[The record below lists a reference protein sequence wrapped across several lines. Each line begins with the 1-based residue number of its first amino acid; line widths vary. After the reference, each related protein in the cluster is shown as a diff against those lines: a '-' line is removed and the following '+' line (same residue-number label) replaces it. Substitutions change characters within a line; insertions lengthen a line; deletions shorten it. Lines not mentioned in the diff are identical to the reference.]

1 MSAGFPGGNQLAM
14 PGYSEEQFAQ
24 DGTTYQLG
32 GMKPGQLLG
41 GELTMTDPLTG
52 LPRGAMPTAQTSP
65 QGVPPPPTPGFE
77 IGDTFGNPY
86 GGMTPGQALG
96 GGFTMPQPPQQPQQF
111 PNLMQNPAFNA
122 GIQPPQQMQQIAQ
135 GVPSLVNQL
144 APPPA
149 SGPVPGVSITQQPQ
163 PFPQAQPQ
171 PQPAPQP
178 LMPPVAQAQPQQL
191 ARPPVMPQPQ
201 MPTRATQGYQSRV
214 APQPAPR
221 PAKSP
226 ARRTGV
232 SRAFA
237 RR

>member
-1 MSAGFPGGNQLAM
+1 
-14 PGYSEEQFAQ
+14 
-24 DGTTYQLG
+24 
-32 GMKPGQLLG
+32 
-41 GELTMTDPLTG
+41 
-52 LPRGAMPTAQTSP
+52 
-65 QGVPPPPTPGFE
+65 
-77 IGDTFGNPY
+77 
-86 GGMTPGQALG
+86 
-96 GGFTMPQPPQQPQQF
+96 
-111 PNLMQNPAFNA
+111 
-122 GIQPPQQMQQIAQ
+122 
-135 GVPSLVNQL
+135 
-144 APPPA
+144 
-149 SGPVPGVSITQQPQ
+149 
-163 PFPQAQPQ
+163 
-171 PQPAPQP
+171 